1 LLFCYIYNAMP
12 QYRLNFKKK
21 LLTAGALS
29 VLIILLVNLDAFPH
43 FVNHFYSE
51 GLYRAICFILHLLI
65 GWLPFSFGDILYI
78 AVIGYLL
85 YAVVHLLFLLFKKR
99 FKPAGTYLLQVIIGF
114 QTAIVLF
121 YMCWGLNYFRP
132 SAAERLD
139 LQDTSYTLNDVK
151 AVTRMLVDSL
161 NTSRNALTQADLNQ
175 QNKSI
180 YKTAV
185 NAIDSLSSTSPQYK
199 TFMPGVKPS
208 LISPLLN
215 YLSTSG
221 YYNPFT
227 GEAQINWQMPIFD
240 RPFTACHE
248 MSHQMGFGRE
258 DEANF
263 VGYLAGIHSSD
274 RLLKY
279 SAYYEGA
286 TEFLHYLRRRDTVA
300 HHQLKALLNAAVRQD
315 LKTDSAYWEGY
326 AGQIGLISGRFYDSF
341 LKANNQP
348 AGLRTYNRMIRLT
361 MAWYRRGGGKQMRSE
376 VRK

>member
-1 LLFCYIYNAMP
+1 MP
-12 QYRLNFKKK
+12 QYRQYFKNR
-21 LLTAGALS
+21 LLAVGALS
-29 VLIILLVNLDAFPH
+29 ILIVLLVNLDAFPH
-43 FVNHFYSE
+43 FVNQFYSE
-51 GLYRAICFILHLLI
+51 GLYRVVCVLLHALL

-78 AVIGYLL
+78 AVTGYLL
-85 YAVVHLLFLLFKKR
+85 YAVVYLLILLLKKQ
-99 FKPAGTYLLQVIIGF
+99 FKPAGLYLLQFIIGF
-114 QTAIVLF
+114 QVAIVLF

-132 SAAERLD
+132 SAAERLG

-151 AVTRMLVDSL
+151 AVTRMLVDSA
-161 NTSRNALTQADLNQ
+161 NQTRNALTKADLAQ

-180 YKTAV
+180 YNSAV
-185 NAIDSLSSTSPQYK
+185 NAIYSLSKTSGQFK

-227 GEAQINWQMPIFD
+227 GEAQINWQMPVFD

-263 VGYLAGIHSSD
+263 VGYMAGIHSSD

-286 TEFLHYLRRRDTVA
+286 TEFLYYLRRRDTIA
-300 HHQLKALLNAAVRQD
+300 HHQLKAMLSTAVRQD

-326 AGQIGLISGRFYDSF
+326 AGKIGLISGRFYDSF

-361 MAWYRRGGGKQMRSE
+361 MAWYKKRGGGVSSSSSQN
-376 VRK
+376 